1 MCFGRISRPVHSTA
15 LPSLQILAFKVVCRL
30 QHVPALPITT
40 ARFFDGSKVAP
51 ADREAAGATPPLPLT
66 CGGSAMGI
74 STTPSRR
81 RKASQKP
88 YREFSLTPHRGG
100 KWMKKIRGKIYYF
113 GRWAE

>member
-1 MCFGRISRPVHSTA
+1 
-15 LPSLQILAFKVVCRL
+15 PSLQILAFKVVCRL

-40 ARFFDGSKVAP
+40 ARFFDSSKVAP
-51 ADREAAGATPPLPLT
+51 ADRE
-66 CGGSAMGI
+66 AMGI

-100 KWMKKIRGKIYYF
+100 KWMKKIRGNIYYF